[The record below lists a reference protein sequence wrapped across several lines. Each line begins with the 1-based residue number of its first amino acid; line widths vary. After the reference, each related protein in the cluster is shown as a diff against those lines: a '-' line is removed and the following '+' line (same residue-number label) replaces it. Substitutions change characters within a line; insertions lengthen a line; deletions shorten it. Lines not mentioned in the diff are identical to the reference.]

1 MIGDDYL
8 SRFKKSGDSKMNASQ
23 IKSKFILLLN
33 QAGESNNFRCY
44 YWDKGMRR
52 TNNNINI
59 IELSGSLNCLIYFKV
74 RSEKPYRWGITA
86 NRINELKQS
95 NIKWNLI
102 LFYESPRTGYF
113 ITAEEVNH
121 YLSIWPLGRDG
132 DYKVAP
138 GKCLQFNKP
147 FNSFSE
153 FLNFLL
159 SGYR

>member
-8 SRFKKSGDSKMNASQ
+8 SRFKKGGDNKINASQ

-44 YWDKGMRR
+44 YWDKGMR
-52 TNNNINI
+52 
-59 IELSGSLNCLIYFKV
+59 
-74 RSEKPYRWGITA
+74 
-86 NRINELKQS
+86 QS

-121 YLSIWPLGRDG
+121 YLSS
-132 DYKVAP
+132 
-138 GKCLQFNKP
+138 
-147 FNSFSE
+147 NSINHSIHFP
-153 FLNFLL
+153 NFLI
-159 SGYR
+159 SY